1 MSKAT
6 VKQVLSWHPCEDY
19 TKERIEKL
27 WDGREALSGLEILG
41 LDIPVEDRF
50 WALFRNHFFSDREL
64 RLMACDFA
72 ESVLYLYTGDSN
84 APAEAIRIA
93 RLFAEG
99 KATRE
104 ELDAAYVAARAAA
117 RVAYA
122 ARVAD
127 AARVAYAAADAAW
140 AADAADVADVADAAD
155 AAADAADA
163 AADADAAEQEKQIE
177 IVRNYLSHSV
187 EK

>member
-1 MSKAT
+1 MNKAT

-19 TKERIEKL
+19 TQERIEKL

-41 LDIPVEDRF
+41 LDISVEDRF

-72 ESVLYLYTGDSN
+72 ESVLYLYDGDSN

-93 RLFAEG
+93 RLFADG

-117 RVAYA
+117 RA
-122 ARVAD
+122 AN
-127 AARVAYAAADAAW
+127 AASYAAADAARDAN
-140 AADAADVADVADAAD
+140 AASY
-155 AAADAADA
+155 AAADAARDATWA
-163 AADADAAEQEKQIE
+163 AARAACDATWAAARAAEQEKQTE
-177 IVRNYLSHSV
+177 IVRNCL
-187 EK
+187 KGGK